1 MDLARQAPA
10 SSLTDPRAELQAGK
24 DNIAIMGKAVEE
36 LGGFLIPGWNMSY
49 LVSGATLIAGTND
62 VSHEKLLGGR

>member
-24 DNIAIMGKAVEE
+24 DDIAIMGKAVEE
-36 LGGFLIPGWNMSY
+36 LGGFLIPGREYVLSRQRSY
-49 LVSGATLIAGTND
+49 LDRRDKRCFA
-62 VSHEKLLGGR
+62 